1 MSAYEKLQ
9 SMLDAAMKQAGE
21 ESSMLLGQSLT
32 VAASDVLNTDRKSY
46 LGGED
51 GAIYVVGVESRE
63 AYPGRFYLLFALSDA
78 IVMSSILLGIPGPR
92 IQEKRRL
99 SIQEPDDV
107 DAFGE
112 IANQIIGSFNSVFQ
126 PNLPDKV
133 HLKLLAPQKYVPE
146 VDSLTDELPLPDGAY
161 LMYRAPLEISG
172 HEMNRLDIL
181 IPHPLA
187 NLFDPQPEEAAPAV
201 EAEAEV
207 KTEAGTGA
215 GPEADSA
222 TPSKGETEAT
232 GTEAGKEPLRS
243 ILVLGDDDGRQQI
256 MAGLQSSGLNLI
268 GGPLSADLP
277 GLFSQGDVR
286 VAVIALKNTGDRDL
300 AICGKVFPMVSRRGG
315 SVVLYA
321 PEWTRTSVLKALKAG
336 AKGILMHPFDPQE
349 LNTKVGNILNHP

>member
-1 MSAYEKLQ
+1 MAFETLQ
-9 SMLDAAMKQAGE
+9 SMLDAAMNQAGE

-63 AYPGRFYLLFALSDA
+63 AYPGRFYLLFALADA

-126 PNLPDKV
+126 PKLPDKV
-133 HLKLLAPQKYVPE
+133 HLKLLAPQKYIPE
-146 VDSLTDELPLPDGAY
+146 VDSLTDELPFPEGAY

-187 NLFDPQPEEAAPAV
+187 NLFDPQPEPTAAEV
-201 EAEAEV
+201 EAEA
-207 KTEAGTGA
+207 KEAA
-215 GPEADSA
+215 AAAPAEADQGA
-222 TPSKGETEAT
+222 ED
-232 GTEAGKEPLRS
+232 EPLRS
-243 ILVLGDDDGRQQI
+243 ILVLGDEEGRREIVDG
-256 MAGLQSSGLNLI
+256 LSSTGLNMI
-268 GGPLSADLP
+268 DGPLGADLH

-286 VAVIALKNTGDRDL
+286 VAVITLRHTADRDL
-300 AICGKVFPMVSRRGG
+300 AICGKVVPMVNKRGG
-315 SVVLYA
+315 SVLVCA
-321 PEWTRTSVLKALKAG
+321 PEWTRSAVLKALKAG
-336 AKGILMHPFDPQE
+336 AKGILMHPLDPQE
-349 LNTKVGNILNHP
+349 LSSKVGKILKPF